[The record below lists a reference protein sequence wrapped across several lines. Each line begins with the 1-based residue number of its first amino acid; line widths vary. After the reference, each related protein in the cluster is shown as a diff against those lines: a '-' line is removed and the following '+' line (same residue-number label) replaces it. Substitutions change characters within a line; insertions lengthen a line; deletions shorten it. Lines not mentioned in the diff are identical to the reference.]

1 MNFINLWRGNIFFIY
16 CFIGWI
22 WETSFVSLRKKKWTN
37 RGFLKGPLIPIYGF
51 GAIIILVFTMSFKNN
66 LFLIFILGMIGATI
80 IEYITGLILIK
91 IFNKRYWDYS
101 EQKLNLNGHIC
112 LYTSLAWGFFSIL
125 LVKVIHPNI
134 NLIVLNIP
142 NYIIQITCI
151 ILFII
156 FIYDTFQ
163 STKLELIKN
172 FQ

>member
-1 MNFINLWRGNIFFIY
+1 MEYLLTNWVIFFFIY

>member
-1 MNFINLWRGNIFFIY
+1 MGNIFFIY

>member
-1 MNFINLWRGNIFFIY
+1 
-16 CFIGWI
+16 
-22 WETSFVSLRKKKWTN
+22 
-37 RGFLKGPLIPIYGF
+37 
-51 GAIIILVFTMSFKNN
+51 
-66 LFLIFILGMIGATI
+66 MIGATI